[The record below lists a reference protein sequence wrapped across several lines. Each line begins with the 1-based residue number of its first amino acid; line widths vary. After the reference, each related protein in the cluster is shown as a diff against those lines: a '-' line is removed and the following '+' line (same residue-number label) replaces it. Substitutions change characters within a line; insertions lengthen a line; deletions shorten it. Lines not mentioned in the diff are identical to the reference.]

1 MVIPVIDFRGK
12 TNAFS
17 RQMYDAYTTCGF
29 AVFTHVYDEWI
40 PEFKN
45 WKLLME
51 EYFQQ
56 PTDVK
61 QQNAYSGVQENIGY
75 NWLEEERLT
84 PTSPGDIKESYNWV
98 SPDRMQE
105 QYWPKE
111 LPEFKPLAQKIERIA
126 RMLSFQ
132 FLYKFEEMFQLPKG
146 WLVEKHID
154 GSATMRMIHYP
165 KWDGEVKEGQLRGG
179 SHTDYGSIT
188 LLWRFDDVGGLQ
200 VENKETDEWEDIPVV
215 ENSIVLNVADMFSR
229 WSNGILKSTN
239 HRVVNTDMTQSR
251 YSMPY
256 FVDPG
261 RDVIIENF
269 TNQPDN
275 FEPISAYEYLK
286 WRLAQSYNDDTY
298 IENAEIK
305 KEGQHY
311 ISRSK

>member
-1 MVIPVIDFRGK
+1 
-12 TNAFS
+12 
-17 RQMYDAYTTCGF
+17 MYDAYTTVGF
-29 AVFTHVYDEWI
+29 AVFTHVYDEWL
-40 PEFKN
+40 EDFTK
-45 WKLLME
+45 WKILME
-51 EYFQQ
+51 EFFLL

-61 QQNAYSGVQENIGY
+61 KLNTYSGVTENLGY

-84 PTSPGDIKESYNWV
+84 PP
-98 SPDRMQE
+98 MQKYRPRE
-105 QYWPKE
+105 FGT
-111 LPEFKPLAQKIERIA
+111 LRFKPQAQKIERIA
-126 RMLSFQ
+126 RLLSYE
-132 FLYKFEEMFQLPKG
+132 FLYKFEEMFSLPKG
-146 WLVEKHID
+146 SLVEKHVD

-188 LLWRFDDVGGLQ
+188 LLWRFDDTGGLQ
-200 VENKETDEWEDIPVV
+200 VENKETDEWEDVPVV

-239 HRVVNTDMTQSR
+239 HRVINTDMTQSR

-261 RDVIIENF
+261 RDVMIENF
-269 TNQPDN
+269 TNQPDK

-298 IENAEIK
+298 IENEEIK